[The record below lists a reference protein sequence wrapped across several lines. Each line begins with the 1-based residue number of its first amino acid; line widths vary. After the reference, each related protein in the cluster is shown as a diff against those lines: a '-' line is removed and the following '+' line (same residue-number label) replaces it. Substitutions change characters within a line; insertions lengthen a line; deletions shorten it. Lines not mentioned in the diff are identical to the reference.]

1 MRTDSFIFAPIIG
14 VFILVLCSSRTA
26 SIQVDK
32 EAYFNGSAYLRL
44 KTPMTLWSHSAI
56 SFKTCRG
63 GEILSQRYAG
73 HALLVSVLP
82 DSLSVVLSAPSTQ
95 AIEARVPGRFL
106 DNKWHTLQFVYQLGT
121 LYCIIDK
128 QPTTIANQT
137 YNSQLILD
145 QEIKNEAAVLIL
157 GKQFSGCLLH
167 GPGLVFNSSAM
178 NAEAVTF
185 GPCPLAPGPCTDHDV
200 LTGTPTD
207 YCSHDPCMQHG
218 TCISRTDGYEC
229 HCTARF
235 KGKNCEV
242 DMGPPCQA
250 HPCQHGGTCLEDTK
264 GDYKCSCAPG
274 YTGSHCETALSF
286 HPLCEKNPCLNNGTC
301 RVLPGSNK
309 FDCECLKGFIG
320 DRCEINWDDCQPN
333 LCLNGGRCV
342 DGVDTFTCDCK
353 GTGYGGTLCQN
364 NIDECLVNPCLNGG
378 VCFDTYGTYLCACP
392 TGFTGAN
399 CQMSINECRSQPCRH
414 GGTCIDT
421 QEGFE
426 CRCSPGFSGLLCEIE
441 PGCGQCPPDSDCVA
455 GRCVCKPGT
464 TGSVGHC
471 STDPQL
477 QFAQISKKSAQS
489 NNACASFCYN
499 GGSCTLA
506 SPTILPLSAS
516 ISSSSASSSPSSSS
530 GGNSGINGGFS
541 SNGSSSSSS
550 NTSRNLTC
558 LCASGFTGSRCES
571 PIALPYSDECNCLNG
586 GSCTSNSSSCVCPP
600 GFEGSRCEQTSL
612 CSPANCQEPF
622 RCIGGRCQCPENMN
636 CDNVCASNPCQNN
649 GSCYA
654 QEQDYLCQCQSGYE
668 GKHCENDINE
678 CLLKENLCGNGICH
692 NVNGSYKC
700 YCTPGYTGLNCDLD
714 VDECLSHP
722 CKNSAQCL
730 NKEND
735 FECVCTPGYSGK
747 DCGTD
752 IDECESNPCNK
763 GSTCIDR
770 VANFTCMCIP
780 GMTGRLCEID
790 IDDCESQPCMNGGR
804 CIDQLGGF
812 LCDCDQTGYTGSYC
826 QQNIDECESNPCTN
840 GAECIDKV
848 NDYQCKCY
856 PGYSG
861 KNCEEDIDECESNP
875 CQYSSKCL
883 QRSNISL
890 YYSNNKNLPAI
901 FTQQFSFLNAS
912 GYECVCVPGTMGK
925 NCEININECDSSPCK
940 NGNCVDGIGNY
951 TCECEPGFEGDHCET
966 DINECVKYKPCVHG
980 TCIDERNNYSCD
992 CDEGWG
998 GKNCS
1003 VRLTGC
1009 VNKPCLNE
1017 GTCVPYLENETLHK
1031 FNCSCRQGFQG
1042 KTCDTVTTMSLG
1054 ASSLLVVNTARDEGY
1069 DIQLR
1074 FKTTLPNG
1082 ILAFGNGATSYI
1094 LVLNNGR
1101 LNLHSALLNRWEG
1114 VFIGSNLNNSK
1125 WQKVFVAINSSHLV
1139 LSANEEQTIYPI
1151 NSYEGTN
1158 GSNTSFPI
1166 TYLGGTTPTLAQPY
1180 LKHIA
1185 RAVSSF
1191 IGCMEDVVINGQ
1203 WVLPGQE
1210 QEFTKLHNIDI
1221 GCPRTPQCEPN
1232 PCNSNGHCTDLWR
1245 TFSCSCQRPHL
1256 GHTCKYNITAATFG
1270 HENTTRSAV
1279 KVVVSDSARRA
1290 IRSVLDISMF
1300 IRTRQGSG
1308 MVFYLGSDPEIP
1320 NNQSPSDDSYVAAFL
1335 SKGELLVRM
1344 IFNDTP
1350 EGYTVGGNKLDN
1362 GYLHLIEVI
1371 RNSTLVQ
1378 VKLNG
1383 TEYFR
1388 KTLSSTGQL
1397 NAQVLYLG
1405 GPPPYADSIT
1415 SLHKDESE
1423 KQYFKGIIQ
1432 DVQVSNGS
1440 HAMIVEL
1447 YPLSE
1452 EGLILPPPFGEV
1464 SIDRTSVLEGVVTDD
1479 LCRTQPCKHDA
1490 ICANTWNDFVKC
1502 KWTYLKDTFKEVKWL
1517 WNNQVRCTCPRGYK
1531 GKYCQEIQ
1539 FCELQKC
1546 PQNAACQNLDT
1557 GYECI
1562 SNMTFH
1568 DDNEPLKYAFSPG
1581 LDPINQEMT
1590 EFNMD
1595 TIEISYRTKFGGTLL
1610 YVQESDMYFE
1620 ISTIRKLVTISWR
1633 LSIDL
1638 PEQNRFEYEDD
1649 GNYDWHTVFIRVTPN
1664 GKLEAGWKGW
1674 ESALDPQPSIS
1685 VNIDYFAYKHL
1696 FSGKHFIYLGG
1707 MPSLSHIENNS
1718 VVNGGIDKG
1727 STFKGCLGESRVG
1740 GYLLPYFQHDVIYP
1754 DTFRFSGAHFNLNSS
1769 QPEEGCILCF
1779 QQSCKNGGFCSN
1791 PSEKYACD
1799 CPAGYES
1806 DDCSQNIDECLVAN
1820 CTNNSTCIDGV
1831 ASFTCQCLDGYEGEL
1846 CEFEIDECMS
1856 NPCHNGGSCTDM
1868 IATFSCNCTE
1878 EYAGPQCDVFRLVTC
1893 ENQPCKNGST
1903 CIDGFN
1909 STTGN
1914 NFTCSC
1920 KNGFAGPLC
1929 DTPFCQIEECQNDA
1943 VCITNDE
1950 NVPICRCTP
1959 GYLGKFCEVEI
1970 NECDSAPC
1978 LNGGQC
1984 IDFINDYRCNCS
1996 GTGYEGRNCEVDID
2010 ECYVE
2015 RINCG
2020 GRGSCINTR
2029 GSFRCKCNEGMCGK
2043 GCDKEDPCKIEP
2055 NVCQNGG
2062 LCIEDCDKERL
2073 FYCNC
2078 TTGFIGDTCSEQATL
2093 EAEGTSGADIALIVV
2108 PVVIGI
2114 LAIAGALIGSFLVMA
2129 RNKRATR
2136 GTYSPSAQEYCN
2148 PRLEMD
2154 NVLKPPPEE
2163 RLI

>member
-1 MRTDSFIFAPIIG
+1 MGINLLLAPTIG
-14 VFILVLCSSRTA
+14 VFLILVLCPPRTT
-26 SIQVDK
+26 SIQVEK

-82 DSLSVVLSAPSTQ
+82 DSVSIVLSAPSTQ
-95 AIEARVPGRFL
+95 PIEARVPGRYL
-106 DNKWHTLQFVYQLGT
+106 DNRWHTLQFVYQLGT
-121 LYCIIDK
+121 LYCLIDK

-137 YNSQLILD
+137 YNAQLILD

-157 GKQFSGCLLH
+157 GKQYSGCLLH

-178 NAEAVTF
+178 NAEAVVF
-185 GPCPLAPGPCTDHDV
+185 GPCPLAPGLCADHDI
-200 LTGTPTD
+200 LTGVPPD

-218 TCISRTDGYEC
+218 TCISRSDGYEC

-242 DMGPPCQA
+242 DTGPPCQSY
-250 HPCQHGGTCLEDTK
+250 PCQHGATCTEDSK
-264 GDYKCSCAPG
+264 GDYKCTCAPG
-274 YTGSHCETALSF
+274 YTGTLCETELSV
-286 HPLCEKNPCLNNGTC
+286 HPLCEKNPCINNGTC
-301 RVLPGSNK
+301 RVPPGTNSY
-309 FDCECLKGFIG
+309 ECQCLTGFIG
-320 DRCEINWDDCQPN
+320 TRCEINWDDCKPN

-342 DGVDTFTCDCK
+342 DGVDAFTCDCT

-364 NIDECLVNPCLNGG
+364 NIDECLVNPCQNGG
-378 VCFDTYGTYLCACP
+378 TCFDTYGSYLCECA

-399 CQMSINECRSQPCRH
+399 CQLSFNECKSQPCQH

-421 QEGFE
+421 QDGFE
-426 CRCSPGFSGLLCEIE
+426 CRCPPGYAGLYCELE
-441 PGCGQCPPDSDCVA
+441 PGCGQCPIDSDCIA

-464 TGSVGHC
+464 TGSAGHC
-471 STDPQL
+471 VEQNAAGTSSN
-477 QFAQISKKSAQS
+477 AQKTAT
-489 NNACASFCYN
+489 NACSEYCFNGASCVFATAA
-499 GGSCTLA
+499 GLRVA
-506 SPTILPLSAS
+506 SA
-516 ISSSSASSSPSSSS
+516 
-530 GGNSGINGGFS
+530 N
-541 SNGSSSSSS
+541 
-550 NTSRNLTC
+550 SRNFTC
-558 LCASGFTGSRCES
+558 ICATGFTGSRCES

-586 GSCTSNSSSCVCPP
+586 GSCTPNSSTCICPQ
-600 GFEGSRCEQTSL
+600 GFDGPRCEVAAVCAPS
-612 CSPANCQEPF
+612 NCQEPF
-622 RCIGGRCQCPENMN
+622 RCIAGKCQCPDNIN
-636 CDNVCASNPCQNN
+636 CDNVCASNPCLHN
-649 GSCYA
+649 GSCYP
-654 QEQDYLCQCQSGYE
+654 QGQDYVCKCPPGFE
-668 GKHCENDINE
+668 GKRCENDIDE
-678 CLLKENLCGNGICH
+678 CKTKDKICVNGICQ
-692 NVNGSYKC
+692 NTPGSFRC
-700 YCTPGYTGLNCDLD
+700 FCTPGYTGLNCDLD

-722 CKNSAQCL
+722 CKNNAQCV

-735 FECVCTPGYSGK
+735 FECICPPGYSGK
-747 DCGTD
+747 DCSID
-752 IDECESNPCNK
+752 IDECESNPCTK
-763 GSTCIDR
+763 GSTCRDR
-770 VANFTCMCIP
+770 VANFTCVCIP

-790 IDDCESQPCMNGGR
+790 IDDCESAPCQNGGR

-812 LCDCDQTGYTGSYC
+812 LCDCNQTGFSGSYC
-826 QQNIDECESNPCTN
+826 QHNINECDSNPCSN
-840 GAECIDKV
+840 GAQCVDKI

-856 PGYSG
+856 PGYTG

-875 CQYSSKCL
+875 CQHSGKCL
-883 QRSNISL
+883 QRSNVTL
-890 YYSNNKNLPAI
+890 YYLNNYPKNLPAI
-901 FTQQFSFLNAS
+901 FSQQFSFENAS
-912 GYECVCVPGTMGK
+912 GYECICVPGTVGK

-940 NGNCVDGIGNY
+940 NGVCVDGIGNY
-951 TCECEPGFEGDHCET
+951 TCDCEPGFEGAHCET
-966 DINECVKYKPCVHG
+966 DIDECLKYKPCVHG
-980 TCIDERNNYSCD
+980 TCMDGRNNYNCD
-992 CDEGWG
+992 CDELWG

-1009 VNKPCLNE
+1009 VNEPCLN
-1017 GTCVPYLENETLHK
+1017 GGGCIPYLENETQHK
-1031 FNCSCRQGFQG
+1031 FNCSCKQGFQG
-1042 KTCDTVTTMSLG
+1042 MTCDTVTTMSLA
-1054 ASSLLVVNTARDEGY
+1054 ASSLLIVNTSRDEGY

-1114 VFIGSNLNNSK
+1114 VFIGSGLNDSK

-1191 IGCMEDVVINGQ
+1191 VGCMEDVVINGQ
-1203 WVLPGQE
+1203 WVLPGRE
-1210 QEFTKLHNIDI
+1210 QEFTTLHNIDT

-1232 PCNSNGHCTDLWR
+1232 PCNSNGLCTDLWH

-1279 KVVVSDSARRA
+1279 KVIVSDTARRA

-1300 IRTRQGSG
+1300 IRTRQAAGT
-1308 MVFYLGSDPEIP
+1308 VFYLGSDPNMNSTP
-1320 NNQSPSDDSYVAAFL
+1320 GDDSYVAAYL

-1388 KTLSSTGQL
+1388 KTLSSSGQL

-1405 GPPPYADSIT
+1405 GPPPYADSIY
-1415 SLHKDESE
+1415 SLYKDESE
-1423 KQYFKGIIQ
+1423 KTPFKGIIQ

-1447 YPLSE
+1447 YPLNE
-1452 EGLILPPPFGEV
+1452 EGLVLPPPFGEV
-1464 SIDRTSVLEGVVTDD
+1464 TIDRTSVLEGVVTDD

-1490 ICANTWNDFVKC
+1490 ICANTWNDFV
-1502 KWTYLKDTFKEVKWL
+1502 
-1517 WNNQVRCTCPRGYK
+1517 CTCPRGYK
-1531 GKYCQEIQ
+1531 GKLCQEIQ

-1546 PQNAACQNLDT
+1546 PSNATCQNLDT

-1568 DDNEPLKYAFSPG
+1568 DDNEPLKFVFNAGNDQQPYTK
-1581 LDPINQEMT
+1581 DT
-1590 EFNMD
+1590 NMD

-1620 ISTIRKLVTISWR
+1620 ISTINKLVTISWK
-1633 LSIDL
+1633 LTLDL
-1638 PEQNRFEYEDD
+1638 PLNNRFEYDEDD
-1649 GNYDWHTVFIRVTPN
+1649 NYGWHTIFIKVSNN

-1674 ESALDPQPSIS
+1674 ETMIDPQPPIS
-1685 VNIDYFAYKHL
+1685 VDIDYLAYKHL
-1696 FSGKHFIYLGG
+1696 FSGKHYIYLGG
-1707 MPSLSHIENNS
+1707 MPAMSHIENNS
-1718 VVNGGIDKG
+1718 IVNGGIDKG
-1727 STFKGCLGESRVG
+1727 STFKGCLGETRVG
-1740 GYLLPYFQHDVIYP
+1740 GYLLPYFPHDVIYP
-1754 DTFRFSGAHFNLNSS
+1754 DTFQFTGPHFNLNSS

-1779 QQSCKNGGFCSN
+1779 QQSCKNGGVCSN

-1799 CPAGYES
+1799 CPAGYDS
-1806 DDCSQNIDECLVAN
+1806 DDCSQNIDECLTAN

-1831 ASFTCQCLDGYEGEL
+1831 ASFTCQCLEGYEGDL

-1856 NPCHNGGSCTDM
+1856 SPCRNGGSCTDLV
-1868 IATFSCNCTE
+1868 AGFSCECTE
-1878 EYAGPQCDVFRLVTC
+1878 EYAGAQCEVFRLVTC
-1893 ENQPCKNGST
+1893 ENLPCKNGSI

-1920 KNGFAGPLC
+1920 KTGFSGALC
-1929 DTPFCQIEECQNDA
+1929 DIPFCQLEECQNGA
-1943 VCITNDE
+1943 ICMTNDE
-1950 NVPICRCTP
+1950 NVPVCRCIP
-1959 GYLGKFCEVEI
+1959 GYTGRLCEIEI
-1970 NECDSAPC
+1970 DECESMPC
-1978 LNGGQC
+1978 FNGGRC
-1984 IDFINDYRCNCS
+1984 IDFINDYKCNCT
-1996 GTGYEGRNCEVDID
+1996 GTGFEGKNCEIDID
-2010 ECYVE
+2010 ECYE
-2015 RINCG
+2015 LRINCG

-2029 GSFRCKCNEGMCGK
+2029 GSFKCQCDEGMCGK
-2043 GCDKEDPCKIEP
+2043 ECAQVDPCIQNP
-2055 NVCQNGG
+2055 NLCQNGG
-2062 LCIEDCDKERL
+2062 ECIEDCDKEHRY
-2073 FYCNC
+2073 YCNC
-2078 TTGFIGDTCSEQATL
+2078 TVGFTGINCSEQATL
-2093 EAEGTSGADIALIVV
+2093 EAEGASGADIALIVV

-2114 LAIAGALIGSFLVMA
+2114 LAIAGALIGAFLVTA

>member
-1 MRTDSFIFAPIIG
+1 MRFNSLFAPTIG
-14 VFILVLCSSRTA
+14 VLVLVLCSSRTA
-26 SIQVDK
+26 SIQVEK
-32 EAYFNGSAYLRL
+32 EAYFNGSSYLRL

-63 GEILSQRYAG
+63 GEILSQRYAS

-82 DSLSVVLSAPSTQ
+82 DSISIVLSAPNNQ
-95 AIEARVPGRFL
+95 PLEARVPGRYL

-121 LYCIIDK
+121 LYCIVDK
-128 QPTTIANQT
+128 QSTTIANQT
-137 YNSQLILD
+137 LNSQLITNKY
-145 QEIKNEAAVLIL
+145 IKDEAAVLIL
-157 GKQFSGCLLH
+157 GNHYSGCLLH
-167 GPGLVFNSSAM
+167 GPGLVFNQSAM
-178 NAEAVTF
+178 NNEGVVF

-200 LTGTPTD
+200 LAGIPKD
-207 YCSHDPCMQHG
+207 HCSTDPCMQHG
-218 TCISRTDGYEC
+218 TCISRSEGYEC
-229 HCTARF
+229 HCTSRF
-235 KGKNCEV
+235 KGKNCEI
-242 DMGPPCQA
+242 DMGNPCQS
-250 HPCQHGGTCLEDTK
+250 HPCQHGSTCQEDVK
-264 GDYKCSCAPG
+264 GDYKCICVPG
-274 YTGSHCETALSF
+274 YTGVLCETELSA
-286 HPLCEKNPCLNNGTC
+286 HPLCESSPCLNEGIC
-301 RVLPGSNK
+301 RVPPGKNTYEC
-309 FDCECLKGFIG
+309 DCLKGYIG
-320 DRCEINWDDCQPN
+320 SRCEINWDDCKPN
-333 LCLNGGRCV
+333 LCLNGGKCV
-342 DGVDTFTCDCK
+342 DGVDAFTCDCK

-364 NIDECLVNPCLNGG
+364 NIDECSVNPCLNGG
-378 VCFDTYGTYLCACP
+378 TCFDTYGSYLCECP
-392 TGFTGAN
+392 TGFTGTN
-399 CQMSINECRSQPCRH
+399 CHLSINECKSQPCQH

-421 QEGFE
+421 QEGFD
-426 CRCSPGFSGLLCEIE
+426 CRCLPGYSGELCEVA
-441 PGCGQCPPDSDCVA
+441 PGCSQCPIDSDCI
-455 GRCVCKPGT
+455 GGQCVCKPGT
-464 TGSVGHC
+464 TGLIGQCAEQHTSAGTASLVI
-471 STDPQL
+471 
-477 QFAQISKKSAQS
+477 AQKSAQS
-489 NNACASFCYN
+489 NACSSYCYN
-499 GGSCTLA
+499 GASCALA
-506 SPTILPLSAS
+506 SNSATISTGTHNHPA
-516 ISSSSASSSPSSSS
+516 PRY
-530 GGNSGINGGFS
+530 G
-541 SNGSSSSSS
+541 
-550 NTSRNLTC
+550 RNFTC
-558 LCASGFTGSRCES
+558 ICASGFTGSRCES
-571 PIALPYSDECNCLNG
+571 PIALPYSDKDKECNCLNG
-586 GSCTSNSSSCVCPP
+586 GSCPPNSSTCTCPQ
-600 GFEGSRCEQTSL
+600 GYEGQRCESL
-612 CSPANCQEPF
+612 DVCTAANCPEPF
-622 RCIGGRCQCPENMN
+622 RCIGGKCQCPENMN
-636 CDNVCASNPCQNN
+636 CDHVCASSPCLHN
-649 GSCYA
+649 GSCFT
-654 QEQDYLCQCQSGYE
+654 QGQDYLCQCTPGYE
-668 GKHCENDINE
+668 GKRCENDVDE
-678 CLLKENLCGNGICH
+678 CKIKDKICVNGICQ
-692 NVNGSYKC
+692 NTPGSFRC
-700 YCTPGYTGLNCDLD
+700 FCTPGYTGLNCDLD

-722 CKNSAQCL
+722 CKNNAQCL
-730 NKEND
+730 NREND
-735 FECVCTPGYSGK
+735 YECICPPGYSGK
-747 DCGTD
+747 ECSTD
-752 IDECESNPCNK
+752 IDECESNPCSK

-790 IDDCESQPCMNGGR
+790 IDDCESQPCLNGGR

-812 LCDCDQTGYTGSYC
+812 LCDCNQTGYSGSFC
-826 QQNIDECESNPCTN
+826 QLNIDECESNPCTN
-840 GAECIDKV
+840 GAECMDKV
-848 NDYQCKCY
+848 NDYICKCY

-875 CQYSSKCL
+875 CQYSGKCL
-883 QRSNISL
+883 QRSNITL

-901 FTQQFSFLNAS
+901 FTQQFSFQNAS
-912 GYECVCVPGTMGK
+912 GYECICVPGTMGK
-925 NCEININECDSSPCK
+925 NCEVNINECDSSPCK

-951 TCECEPGFEGDHCET
+951 TCECEPGFEGIHCET
-966 DINECVKYKPCVHG
+966 DIDECLKYQPCVHG
-980 TCIDERNNYSCD
+980 TCMDGRNNYNCD
-992 CDEGWG
+992 CDGLWG

-1009 VNKPCLNE
+1009 VNEPCLN
-1017 GTCVPYLENETLHK
+1017 GGACIPYLENETQHK

-1042 KTCDTVTTMSLG
+1042 KTCDTVTTMSLA
-1054 ASSLLVVNTARDEGY
+1054 ASSLLIVNTSRDEGY

-1114 VFIGSNLNNSK
+1114 VFIGSGLNDSK

-1191 IGCMEDVVINGQ
+1191 VGCMEDVVINGQ

-1210 QEFTKLHNIDI
+1210 QEFTTLHNIDT

-1232 PCNSNGHCTDLWR
+1232 PCNSNGHCTDLWH

-1279 KVVVSDSARRA
+1279 KVIVSESARRA

-1308 MVFYLGSDPEIP
+1308 MVFYLGSDPDMD
-1320 NNQSPSDDSYVAAFL
+1320 NNQNPADDSYVAAFL

-1388 KTLSSTGQL
+1388 KTLSSSGQL

-1405 GPPPYADSIT
+1405 GPPPYADSIN
-1415 SLHKDESE
+1415 SLYKDELE
-1423 KQYFKGIIQ
+1423 RQYFKGIIQ

-1447 YPLSE
+1447 YPLNE
-1452 EGLILPPPFGEV
+1452 ESLIIPPPFGKV
-1464 SIDRTSVLEGVVTDD
+1464 TIDRSSVLEGVVTDD
-1479 LCRTQPCKHDA
+1479 LCRNQPCKHDA
-1490 ICANTWNDFVKC
+1490 ICANTWNDFV
-1502 KWTYLKDTFKEVKWL
+1502 
-1517 WNNQVRCTCPRGYK
+1517 CTCPRGYK
-1531 GKYCQEIQ
+1531 GKLCQEIQ

-1546 PQNAACQNLDT
+1546 PQNATCQNLDT

-1568 DDNEPLKYAFSPG
+1568 DDNEPLKFSFNPG
-1581 LDPINQEMT
+1581 TTDLLHNPKDNS
-1590 EFNMD
+1590 NMD

-1610 YVQESDMYFE
+1610 YVQDSDMYFE

-1633 LSIDL
+1633 LSMDL

-1649 GNYDWHTVFIRVTPN
+1649 DNYGWHTVFIMVTSN

-1674 ESALDPQPSIS
+1674 ETTLDPQPSIS
-1685 VNIDYFAYKHL
+1685 VNIDYLAFKHL
-1696 FSGKHFIYLGG
+1696 FSGRHFIYVGG
-1707 MPSLSHIENNS
+1707 MPANAGIENNS

-1727 STFKGCLGESRVG
+1727 STFKGCLGETRVG
-1740 GYLLPYFQHDVIYP
+1740 GYLLPYFPHDVIYP
-1754 DTFRFSGAHFNLNSS
+1754 DTFQFTGPHFNLNSS
-1769 QPEEGCILCF
+1769 QPEEGCMLCF
-1779 QQSCKNGGFCSN
+1779 QQSCKNGGICSN

-1806 DDCSQNIDECLVAN
+1806 DDCSQNIDECLTAN

-1831 ASFTCQCLDGYEGEL
+1831 ASFTCRCLEGYEGDL

-1856 NPCHNGGSCTDM
+1856 NPCHNGGTCTDLV
-1868 IATFSCNCTE
+1868 AGYQCQCTE
-1878 EYAGPQCDVFRLVTC
+1878 EYAGLQCDTFRLVTC
-1893 ENQPCKNGST
+1893 ENQPCRNGSV

-1920 KNGFAGPLC
+1920 KTGFAGPLC
-1929 DTPFCQIEECQNDA
+1929 DTPFCLLEECRNDA
-1943 VCITNDE
+1943 VCIANDE

-1959 GYLGKFCEVEI
+1959 GYTGRFCEIEI
-1970 NECDSAPC
+1970 DECESAPC

-1984 IDFINDYRCNCS
+1984 IDFINIYRCNCS
-1996 GTGYEGRNCEVDID
+1996 GTGFEGLNCEADID
-2010 ECYVE
+2010 ECYEE
-2015 RINCG
+2015 RIKCG
-2020 GRGSCINTR
+2020 GRGLCINTR
-2029 GSFRCKCNEGMCGK
+2029 GSFRCQCDEGMCGK
-2043 GCDKEDPCKIEP
+2043 DCAQIDPCRENP
-2055 NVCQNGG
+2055 NTCENGG
-2062 LCIEDCDKERL
+2062 ICIEDCDKDYRY
-2073 FYCNC
+2073 YCNC
-2078 TTGFIGDTCSEQATL
+2078 TTGFTGINCSEQAVL
-2093 EAEGTSGADIALIVV
+2093 EAEGTTGADIALIVV

-2114 LAIAGALIGSFLVMA
+2114 LALAGALIGTLLVMA

-2154 NVLKPPPEE
+2154 NMLKIPPEE